1 MVPDPMTPA
10 PELEL
15 PGLDCQTVRVTTA
28 WLDTLHLEF
37 TLECVK
43 APILL
48 ALILRWGDRG
58 EQCRIHRSNAD
69 FQARIR
75 LSFFSYPGE
84 SDKVEVRLFQRQGH
98 MINDGPR
105 LLLQDQALRENPR
118 NFVKVLVDSTKELYT
133 GSVSRLAERRRPD
146 HHEERH
152 PRHPRAVEITARHS
166 RGAPISIPVP
176 RKRLAARLPLIF
188 TARLPACRGARLA
201 SSAALCRRRGGK
213 YFQR

>member
-15 PGLDCQTVRVTTA
+15 PGLDRQTVRVTTA

-133 GSVSRLAERRRPD
+133 GSVSRLAEIRSEICADVLIITKNDTRATHARWRLRPE
-146 HHEERH
+146 HLEGLPSPYRF
-152 PRHPRAVEITARHS
+152 
-166 RGAPISIPVP
+166 
-176 RKRLAARLPLIF
+176 LANGSQHGYL
-188 TARLPACRGARLA
+188 
-201 SSAALCRRRGGK
+201 
-213 YFQR
+213 